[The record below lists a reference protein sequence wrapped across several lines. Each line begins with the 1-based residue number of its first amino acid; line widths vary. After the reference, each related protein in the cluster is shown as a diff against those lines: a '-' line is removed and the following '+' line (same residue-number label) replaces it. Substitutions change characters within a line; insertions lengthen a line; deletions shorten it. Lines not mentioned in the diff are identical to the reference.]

1 MIRRL
6 LRPHTLVIVFLT
18 LAAVALSAAWKVQHD
33 AADLLAEARA
43 INAATVPESDTAA
56 PSADVNR
63 EIIDN
68 LDRAVVVRA
77 TIDSSLRQ
85 ILDVVRGVGE
95 RQSQSRALLSDAAAS
110 LDAITAHLGDGVGA
124 AEGSSSG
131 LTRTTRSLR
140 VSFRLARAIAEELE
154 ELDRKLGPTTP

>member
-6 LRPHTLVIVFLT
+6 LRPHTLVIVL
-18 LAAVALSAAWKVQHD
+18 LAVAASALGAAWKVQHE

-43 INAATVPESDTAA
+43 INAATVPETDTAP
-56 PSADVNR
+56 PSADLNR

-68 LDRAVVVRA
+68 LDRAVGVRA
-77 TIDSSLRQ
+77 NIDSSLKQ
-85 ILDVVRGVGE
+85 ILDLVRGVGE
-95 RQSQSRALLSDAAAS
+95 RQDESRALLSDAAATV
-110 LDAITAHLGDGVGA
+110 DAITAHLGAGVTA
-124 AEGSSSG
+124 AQGSSSG

-140 VSFRLARAIAEELE
+140 VSLRLARAIAEELE